1 MQNIGEL
8 EIADLEAKWE
18 QNYQYNGQE
27 EEQGEQGNGE
37 EVAGGKEVNH
47 SAGVGGDTSPI
58 HMQMFYDAQE
68 YDGPVYDAN
77 SANGIGQAC

>member
-1 MQNIGEL
+1 MQNIGEM

-18 QNYQYNGQE
+18 QNYQYNDQEEGQE
-27 EEQGEQGNGE
+27 EHGGSD
-37 EVAGGKEVNH
+37 EVTGGKDRIH
-47 SAGVGGDTSPI
+47 SAGVDESSPI

-68 YDGPVYDAN
+68 YEGPVYDAN